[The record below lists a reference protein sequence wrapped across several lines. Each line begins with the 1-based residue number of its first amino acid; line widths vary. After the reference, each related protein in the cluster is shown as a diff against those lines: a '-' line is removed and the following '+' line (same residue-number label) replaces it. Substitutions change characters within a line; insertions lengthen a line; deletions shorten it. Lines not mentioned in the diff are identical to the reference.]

1 MTEAKCLRSVGKGA
15 PRRSPDGSRSARPAA
30 TRAAEDLS
38 IIAKGAMSYF
48 PRPAP
53 FDAAVHPPTVAG
65 LRCWQRALPPSHG
78 KTSRS
83 SWPKI
88 RSPWFGDQL
97 GECLADHSRAPA
109 RRCWLTASL
118 LSWRPFSARWPAA
131 CAAHPAAG
139 EPCPKG
145 PPGRRPGILASPCRH
160 SGS

>member
-118 LSWRPFSARWPAA
+118 LSWRPFSA
-131 CAAHPAAG
+131 
-139 EPCPKG
+139 
-145 PPGRRPGILASPCRH
+145 LASSLR
-160 SGS
+160 GSSRRWRALSQGPTGETARDTRFSLPS